1 MEDLKEILLKI
12 KDNSGK
18 YIGETSLNR
27 LDHFILGYTLSQLD
41 EMGTSSGW
49 LKKFQDFVQQKYN
62 VSYSFRFSK
71 IIRYFSTSDDDAFYL
86 FYELLDEFIAKSNK
100 EGMF

>member
-1 MEDLKEILLKI
+1 MKNLEEVLLKI
-12 KDNSGK
+12 KDDPEK

-41 EMGTSSGW
+41 ETGTSSEW
-49 LKKFQDFVQQKYN
+49 LTEFQDFVQKKYN

-71 IIRYFSTSDDDAFYL
+71 IIRYFSTSDDHAYDK
-86 FYELLDEFIAKSNK
+86 FYELLDEFYKK
-100 EGMF
+100 